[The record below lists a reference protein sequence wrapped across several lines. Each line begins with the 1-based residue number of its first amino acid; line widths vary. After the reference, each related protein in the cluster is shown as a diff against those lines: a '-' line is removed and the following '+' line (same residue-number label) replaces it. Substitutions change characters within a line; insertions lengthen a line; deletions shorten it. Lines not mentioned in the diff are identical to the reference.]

1 MARQPKLYLRG
12 IRQQVGDENYT
23 GGFLM
28 SDAHDLRP
36 HLEMWHG
43 FLKLLGYSIV
53 GIVILLGA
61 MALFL
66 L

>member
-1 MARQPKLYLRG
+1 
-12 IRQQVGDENYT
+12 
-23 GGFLM
+23 M

-36 HLEMWHG
+36 HLDTWHA
-43 FLKLLGYSIV
+43 FIKLIGYSIA
-53 GIVILLGA
+53 GIVVLLVL

>member
-1 MARQPKLYLRG
+1 
-12 IRQQVGDENYT
+12 
-23 GGFLM
+23 M

-43 FLKLLGYSIV
+43 FLRLIGYSVAAIVVLLG
-53 GIVILLGA
+53 L
-61 MALFL
+61 MAIFL

>member
-1 MARQPKLYLRG
+1 
-12 IRQQVGDENYT
+12 
-23 GGFLM
+23 M

-36 HLEMWHG
+36 HVEMWQS
-43 FLKLLGYSIV
+43 FLKLIGYSV
-53 GIVILLGA
+53 AGIVILLGA

>member
-1 MARQPKLYLRG
+1 
-12 IRQQVGDENYT
+12 
-23 GGFLM
+23 M

-36 HLEMWHG
+36 HEEMWHG
-43 FLKLLGYSIV
+43 FLKLITYSV
-53 GIVILLGA
+53 AGIVILLGV